1 MITIDRTTR
10 RLFLFLAAIGVVIL
24 LVNLSLLSGTDVQ
37 SKILNIPISIPGTD
51 KKPSPGQTAP
61 PDTNVSSHL
70 APLFFRKL
78 TNLQPASQT

>member
-37 SKILNIPISIPGTD
+37 SNILNIPISIPGTD
-51 KKPSPGQTAP
+51 SKPSTGQTAP
-61 PDTNVSSHL
+61 PDTNVSSHF

>member
-24 LVNLSLLSGTDVQ
+24 LVNLSLLWGTDVQ

-51 KKPSPGQTAP
+51 KKPSAGQTPP
-61 PDTNVSSHL
+61 PDTNVSSHF
-70 APLFFRKL
+70 APSFFRKL
-78 TNLQPASQT
+78 TNL